1 MTFVQK
7 DLTRL
12 GDTKFQVRPR
22 DKDLSH
28 NSSVVNSFWLDK
40 QIRSSDRIKQ
50 ISVYFLK
57 VYRPRRMTVNK
68 FSMSSMLQSS

>member
-1 MTFVQK
+1 MAFVQK
-7 DLTRL
+7 DWTRL

-40 QIRSSDRIKQ
+40 QIFAI
-50 ISVYFLK
+50 V
-57 VYRPRRMTVNK
+57 TVSNK
-68 FSMSSMLQSS
+68 

>member
-28 NSSVVNSFWLDK
+28 NSSVVNSILTR
-40 QIRSSDRIKQ
+40 QA
-50 ISVYFLK
+50 
-57 VYRPRRMTVNK
+57 NA
-68 FSMSSMLQSS
+68 QS

>member
-1 MTFVQK
+1 MTCVQK

-28 NSSVVNSFWLDK
+28 NSSVVNSFLTQQRNSQCGCIK
-40 QIRSSDRIKQ
+40 QIRIF
-50 ISVYFLK
+50 FLK
-57 VYRPRRMTVNK
+57 IYRPQRMTVNN
-68 FSMSSMLQSS
+68 FSMSSTL